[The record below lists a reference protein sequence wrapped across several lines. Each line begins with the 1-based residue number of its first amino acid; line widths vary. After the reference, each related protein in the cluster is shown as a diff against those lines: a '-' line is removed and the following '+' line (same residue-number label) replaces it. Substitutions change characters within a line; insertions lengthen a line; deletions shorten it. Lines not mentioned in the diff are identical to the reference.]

1 MARILDDFGYRI
13 KLPDEEYMAINL
25 VDNGINPYKTM
36 KKRSLH
42 HKVIQEYKRRL
53 IINIS
58 AFAKKSSIFA
68 GLLASIPITSFLA
81 FIWIYWETK
90 DTQKIIDLSYTVMLM
105 VIPSFAFFII
115 LPLLL
120 KLQNSFTVSIIIST
134 ISTAIIYWLF
144 FELLNKFGIS
154 T

>member
-13 KLPDEEYMAINL
+13 KIPDEEYMAINL

-58 AFAKKSSIFA
+58 AFAKKSSKNRRFVLKNLQIQKK
-68 GLLASIPITSFLA
+68 LTS
-81 FIWIYWETK
+81 K
-90 DTQKIIDLSYTVMLM
+90 SK
-105 VIPSFAFFII
+105 
-115 LPLLL
+115 
-120 KLQNSFTVSIIIST
+120 KNT
-134 ISTAIIYWLF
+134 INQY
-144 FELLNKFGIS
+144 LNKINWKKLDNLYKEILHDGRTKKNIIPKSRKTRKRS
-154 T
+154 TK

>member
-1 MARILDDFGYRI
+1 MLYISI
-13 KLPDEEYMAINL
+13 
-25 VDNGINPYKTM
+25 
-36 KKRSLH
+36 
-42 HKVIQEYKRRL
+42 KVILTAVL
-53 IINIS
+53 IVTVSEI
-58 AFAKKSSIFA
+58 AKKSSIFA

-90 DTQKIIDLSYTVMLM
+90 DTQKIIDLSYIVMLM

>member
-58 AFAKKSSIFA
+58 AFAKKSSKNRRFVLKNLQIRKK
-68 GLLASIPITSFLA
+68 LTSKSKKNA
-81 FIWIYWETK
+81 
-90 DTQKIIDLSYTVMLM
+90 
-105 VIPSFAFFII
+105 
-115 LPLLL
+115 
-120 KLQNSFTVSIIIST
+120 ISQ
-134 ISTAIIYWLF
+134 Y
-144 FELLNKFGIS
+144 LNKINWKKLDNLYKQILQDGRTKKNIIPKSRKTRKRS
-154 T
+154 TK